1 MKVYRFWVLFLL
13 KAPHAIPQR
22 RRSSCEQSWIL
33 FLVQCGQ
40 AEKNILYF
48 CLKNSF
54 DIHCITFLTIAF
66 CLLNINIIL
75 NFLRLSCK
83 LQNQR
88 RQNSNF
94 PALQVLGPS
103 VVRDV
108 LSLMHSCGMYN
119 YSGHFAF
126 KVSVRLKRIKT
137 EEKAKVVAVVWEKEL
152 IHQDSGFCTRMI

>member
-1 MKVYRFWVLFLL
+1 MPFRKEGDPAVNSLGFYFWYSVVRL
-13 KAPHAIPQR
+13 KKI
-22 RRSSCEQSWIL
+22 
-33 FLVQCGQ
+33 F
-40 AEKNILYF
+40 LYF

-152 IHQDSGFCTRMI
+152 IHQYSGFCTRMI